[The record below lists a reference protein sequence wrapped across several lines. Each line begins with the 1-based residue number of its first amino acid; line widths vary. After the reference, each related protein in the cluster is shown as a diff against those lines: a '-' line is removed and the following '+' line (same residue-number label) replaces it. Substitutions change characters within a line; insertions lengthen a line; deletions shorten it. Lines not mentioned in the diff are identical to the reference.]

1 MNSRFNMSLREKY
14 GLVYSIDANYTPF
27 LDTGFLGVFFGTE
40 PKNLE
45 KAQSLISRELKNLR
59 EKTLT
64 TRQLHDI
71 KQQLMGQLAM
81 SEESNQ
87 GFMLMMA
94 KSILDLDKVDSLKD
108 IFNEIEVV
116 SASQLQDI
124 ANEMFNEDQWS
135 KLTFLPEN

>member
-1 MNSRFNMSLREKY
+1 
-14 GLVYSIDANYTPF
+14 
-27 LDTGFLGVFFGTE
+27 
-40 PKNLE
+40 
-45 KAQSLISRELKNLR
+45 
-59 EKTLT
+59 
-64 TRQLHDI
+64 
-71 KQQLMGQLAM
+71 MGQLAM

-108 IFNEIEVV
+108 IFAEIEVV
-116 SASQLQDI
+116 TASQLQDI